1 MQNDSYIFMY
11 ICIIQESIDT
21 RLYSCIVGSL
31 MNTDFDLNEKQIKLF
46 QPLTD
51 EEYVNLSRDSSRILC
66 EDKVITNDY
75 MQKCCDSSSLPP
87 ITYLIRIHVLTFF
100 WFIIRSLLVFLYWRS
115 SRIKVRALDYF
126 NLESNFFVSYL
137 SYRIGEIQNV
147 E

>member
-1 MQNDSYIFMY
+1 
-11 ICIIQESIDT
+11 
-21 RLYSCIVGSL
+21 

-100 WFIIRSLLVFLYWRS
+100 
-115 SRIKVRALDYF
+115 
-126 NLESNFFVSYL
+126 
-137 SYRIGEIQNV
+137 
-147 E
+147 